1 MLDDGVTSYAY
12 GNRRIGDTTIEVPII
27 EVCESDKWTH
37 IPEEYIEC
45 EERCKSV
52 VCESEPVVRVVVEEE
67 TVKLN
72 NPKVEYIKPYD
83 LFFLKVVTFRR
94 AERKLSYAR
103 RTAKLLSFKW
113 SNDKMTQYMSESDKP
128 LLCEYTRE
136 ELNSCRKGYRDR
148 GLGEDEIEEEI
159 SRKVYESKEKLI
171 RRYEGY
177 LGIREDTGGN
187 PIRTYRRW
195 LKDLMWEYDDE
206 DIEILV
212 DAEFGDKADDDHN
225 DWANLV
231 DDKEEEWEEKGE
243 EDIEEE
249 QSEVVKPAKTDEEL
263 MAEYDTFNYDGWVA
277 EQYGSQWCE
286 TQESEPEKK
295 DNNVKTRRSRKDP
308 KVRPT
313 KKDDHKSRHKH
324 RIHKHKSK
332 Y

>member
-1 MLDDGVTSYAY
+1 LLDDGVTSYAY
-12 GNRRIGDTTIEVPII
+12 GKRRIGDTTIEVPII

-103 RTAKLLSFKW
+103 RTAQLLSFKW

-128 LLCEYTRE
+128 LLCEYTRQ

-195 LKDLMWEYDDE
+195 LRDLMWEYDDE

-231 DDKEEEWEEKGE
+231 DDKEEEWGE

-249 QSEVVKPAKTDEEL
+249 QSEVVKPAKTDQEL
-263 MAEYDTFNYDGWVA
+263 MAEYDAFDYDGWVA

-295 DNNVKTRRSRKDP
+295 DNNVKTRSRKDP

-324 RIHKHKSK
+324 RSHKHKSK